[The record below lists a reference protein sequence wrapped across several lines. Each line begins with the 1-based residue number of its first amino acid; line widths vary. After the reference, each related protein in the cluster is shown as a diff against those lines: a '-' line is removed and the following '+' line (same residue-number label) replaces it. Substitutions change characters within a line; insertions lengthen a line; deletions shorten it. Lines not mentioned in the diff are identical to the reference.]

1 MASSRS
7 RAPAPGPRRASPTCP
22 VPRRSD
28 LMGAWAFHRWRITYE
43 DGSVTEPFGEG
54 TTGLLLYT
62 PDGAMSATIM
72 AGGRAPLSSGNPRSA
87 SMDERAAAFDGY
99 FSYAGRWRMSRG
111 VVTHV
116 VTVALNPGLVGTRQW
131 RHADLRGRRLTLSVE
146 EPTARGI
153 RRHALEWRRPRR

>member
-1 MASSRS
+1 MASSRRHAS
-7 RAPAPGPRRASPTCP
+7 AAAPHRASPTRAA
-22 VPRRSD
+22 PRPSD
-28 LMGAWAFHRWRITYE
+28 LTGAWAFHRWRITYE

-54 TTGLLLYT
+54 ATGLLLYT

-72 AGGRAPLSSGNPRSA
+72 AGGRAPLSAGNPRSA

-111 VVTHV
+111 VIEHV

-131 RHADLRGRRLTLSVE
+131 RDADLRGRRLTLSVE
-146 EPTARGI
+146 EPSPRGL